1 MLVGHH
7 YKYTMAST
15 IFYSDIPTNFDIH
28 PIKQDLV
35 LITNEVAVKRSVRNL
50 LLTDPYERFFN
61 PGLGSG
67 IRQTLFENIGQDTEY
82 ILKEKITETIN
93 NYEPRARLISVTAK
107 GFPDDNAYEVTV
119 VFSVVNNISPITLDF
134 VLRRVR

>member
-28 PIKQDLV
+28 
-35 LITNEVAVKRSVRNL
+35 

-67 IRQTLFENIGQDTEY
+67 IRQTLFENISQDTEY
-82 ILKEKITETIN
+82 ILKEKIAETIN

-107 GFPDDNAYEVTV
+107 GFPDDNAYEVTI
-119 VFSVVNNISPITLDF
+119 VFSIVNNISPITLDF

>member
-15 IFYSDIPTNFDIH
+15 VFYSDIPTNFDIH

-35 LITNEVAVKRSVRNL
+35 LITNETAVKRSIRNL

-67 IRQTLFENIGQDTEY
+67 IRRILFENISQDTEFV
-82 ILKEKITETIN
+82 LKEKIADTIN
-93 NYEPRARLISVTAK
+93 NYEPRARLISITAT
-107 GFPDDNAYEVTV
+107 GYPDDNAYEVTI
-119 VFSVVNNISPITLDF
+119 VFSLVNSMSPITLDF